1 MTFNYPNMAA
11 TATRLLTKFGQVGT
25 VKRQTVTGGGPAD
38 QSGGVAAIASYGAT
52 FVILPISARNIGLGV
67 GETNLRETDVEF
79 YLSVSVSVE
88 PIAGDVLG
96 ATVGDFMVLSST
108 VIAPSGINVVYQGF
122 ARNHGPV

>member
-1 MTFNYPNMAA
+1 MTFNYPKMAA

-38 QSGGVAAIASYGAT
+38 QAGGTAAIVPYAAT

-67 GETNLRETDVEF
+67 GDTNLRETDVEF
-79 YLSVSVSVE
+79 YASVTVQVE
-88 PIAGDVLG
+88 PVAGDIIG
-96 ATVGDFMVLSST
+96 ATVGDFMILSST
-108 VIAPSGINVVYQGF
+108 VIAPSGVNVVYQGF